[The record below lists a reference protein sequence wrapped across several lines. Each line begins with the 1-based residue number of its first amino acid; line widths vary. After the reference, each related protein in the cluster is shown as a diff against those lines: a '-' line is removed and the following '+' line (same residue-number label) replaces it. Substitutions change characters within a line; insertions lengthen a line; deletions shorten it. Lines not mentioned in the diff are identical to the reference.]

1 MYWKFNHS
9 EIIMGHFGTFS
20 RKYYYSV
27 KIGSY
32 RICIIIELSTA
43 SVDISNPI
51 KINGNLS

>member
-1 MYWKFNHS
+1 
-9 EIIMGHFGTFS
+9 MGHFGTFS